1 LEFPM
6 VDPPEPNWPPM
17 TFTQILETAFGA
29 RFIDSLNHPLI
40 KKLRGDF
47 NV

>member
-1 LEFPM
+1 M
-6 VDPPEPNWPPM
+6 VPPAEPLWPPM
-17 TFTQILETAFGA
+17 TFTQILETAFGS
-29 RFIDSLNHPLI
+29 RFIESVNHPLI